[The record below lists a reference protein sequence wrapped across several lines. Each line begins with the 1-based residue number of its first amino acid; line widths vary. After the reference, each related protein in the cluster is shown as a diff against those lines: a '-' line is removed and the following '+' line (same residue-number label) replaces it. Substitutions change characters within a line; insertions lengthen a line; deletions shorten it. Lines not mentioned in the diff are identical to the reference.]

1 MGCCNSVFTTISN
14 ITASFGDEK
23 YQKNFLEWHN
33 MISTYLSKIKV
44 PFKHKT
50 KKETPI

>member
-14 ITASFGDEK
+14 ITVSFGDDEC
-23 YQKNFLEWHN
+23 QKNFLEWHY